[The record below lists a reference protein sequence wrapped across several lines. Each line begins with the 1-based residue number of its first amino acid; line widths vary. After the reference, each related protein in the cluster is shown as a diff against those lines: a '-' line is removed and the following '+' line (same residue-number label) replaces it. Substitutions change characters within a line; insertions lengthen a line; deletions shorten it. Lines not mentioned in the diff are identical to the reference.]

1 MSACV
6 QLISVCACV
15 WPTTELQRRR
25 TVFADQRLAGACSG
39 QERTFDVVGPVCES
53 ADFLG
58 KDRVLREPE
67 AGAGIVVHDAGA
79 YGLVMASQYNLQMP
93 PAEYWVDGGE
103 MQLIRRASTLEDFI
117 TLFDC

>member
-1 MSACV
+1 M
-6 QLISVCACV
+6 QFPQTNDGTGL
-15 WPTTELQRRR
+15 
-25 TVFADQRLAGACSG
+25 CSG
-39 QERTFDVVGPVCES
+39 PERTFDVVGPVCES

-103 MQLIRRASTLEDFI
+103 MQLIRRPSTLEDF
-117 TLFDC
+117 TSLFNC